1 MSRLNSRPKMRFF
14 AKSAARKNP
23 LNMFLDQ
30 PVNLDSS
37 VCSRRRAYRFQV
49 FSFFINGLSPLTAR
63 QGAFS

>member
-1 MSRLNSRPKMRFF
+1 MSRLESRQKMRFF

-37 VCSRRRAYRFQV
+37 FCSRRRAYRFHV
-49 FSFFINGLSPLTAR
+49 FPFYINELVPLTSR
-63 QGAFS
+63 